1 MTLTAFS
8 KPFAFLALL
17 LSAVAFAACGESAE
31 EKAKAQV
38 CDARADISK
47 QITKL
52 SSLTISTSAIDE
64 AKTGVEAI
72 GKDLTKIK
80 DAQPDLQPARKEQ
93 VEAATQTFGKQLSS
107 TVSGITSGLSLSNAE
122 KQLKS
127 ALNQLADSYKQT
139 LAPISCS

>member
-1 MTLTAFS
+1 LTLASLT
-8 KPFAFLALL
+8 KPLAILALL
-17 LSAVAFAACGESAE
+17 LSALAFAACGESAE
-31 EKAKAQV
+31 EKATAQV

-47 QITKL
+47 QVATL
-52 SSLTISTSAIDE
+52 TSLTISTSAIDE

-80 DAQPDLQPARKEQ
+80 DAQSDLAPSRKEQ
-93 VEAATQTFGKQLSS
+93 VESATQTFQKQLS
-107 TVSGITSGLSLSNAE
+107 TTLSGITSGLSLSNAE

-127 ALNQLADSYKQT
+127 ALSQLGESYKQT